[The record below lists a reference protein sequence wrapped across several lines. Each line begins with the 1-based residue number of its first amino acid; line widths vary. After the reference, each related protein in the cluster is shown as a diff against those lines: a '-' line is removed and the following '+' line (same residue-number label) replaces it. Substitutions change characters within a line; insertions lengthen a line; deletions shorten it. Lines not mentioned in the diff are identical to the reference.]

1 MKREISNKAIEE
13 LKKAGWYEGRKIDIS
28 ENIKFLEERGFEVFE
43 SAKKFMEE
51 FGELR
56 INVEKIWPD
65 GVTKQISKHTTCI
78 KEVIGVLNSS
88 FFGLEDYIN
97 EKVIPIGALYDFEIN
112 LYISES
118 GRIFEATGWA
128 GDTVLEAFDNIILEK
143 GTMIWDKF
151 EG

>member
-1 MKREISNKAIEE
+1 MRISNKTIEE

-28 ENIKFLEERGFEVFE
+28 ENVKFLEERGFEVFE

-65 GVTKQISKHTTCI
+65 GLFISKHTTCI
-78 KEVIGVLNSS
+78 KEVIGVLDSS
-88 FFGLEDYIN
+88 CFGLENFIDD
-97 EKVIPIGALYDFEIN
+97 KVIPIGSLYNFEID

-118 GRIFEATGWA
+118 GRMFKSIGWV
-128 GDTVLEAFDNIILEK
+128 GDNVLEALENVILEK
-143 GTMIWDKF
+143 ETVIWDKF
-151 EG
+151 KG

>member
-1 MKREISNKAIEE
+1 MEISNKAIEE

-28 ENIKFLEERGFEVFE
+28 ENVKFLEERGFEVFE

-56 INVEKIWPD
+56 INVEKIWSD
-65 GVTKQISKHTTCI
+65 GSKAISEHTTCI
-78 KEVIGVLNSS
+78 KEVIGVLDSS
-88 FFGLEDYIN
+88 CFGLEDYIDD
-97 EKVIPIGALYDFEIN
+97 KVIPVGSLYDFGVN

-118 GRIFEATGWA
+118 GRIFKSTGWA
-128 GDTVLEAFDNIILEK
+128 GDNALEALDHIILEK
-143 GTMIWDKF
+143 GTVIWDKF